1 MVCALYC
8 SVWALTS
15 ESLDLETS
23 FLVCRYLFRISGSSS
38 YAKVK
43 VAGVKT
49 ENTNVTKYTYIR
61 AWLAFD
67 EKAILFN
74 TVVGLYR

>member
-1 MVCALYC
+1 MCLIVSPIC
-8 SVWALTS
+8 ALTS